1 MGGDCVSILILIKT
15 NSIHSTLI
23 HIILGVEGVFTTLGL
38 LDFTDLGLTVFSFP
52 LLLLVSNFSS
62 ASSYWR

>member
-23 HIILGVEGVFTTLGL
+23 HIIFGVEGVFITLGL

-52 LLLLVSNFSS
+52 LLLVSNFSS